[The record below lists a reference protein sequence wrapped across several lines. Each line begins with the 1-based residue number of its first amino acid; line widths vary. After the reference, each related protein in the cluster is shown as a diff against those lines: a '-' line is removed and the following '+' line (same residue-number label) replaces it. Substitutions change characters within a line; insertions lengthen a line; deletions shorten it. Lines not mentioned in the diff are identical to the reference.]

1 MFKDPYKKYINPHI
15 GYDGLVYEVNK
26 GSPPK
31 SARRRNNDS
40 SSRSCGVHSISKSYS
55 DGMSKL
61 NSMAAEGK
69 TTVVSSNSFGNI
81 VVFNVD
87 NYIANIL

>member
-1 MFKDPYKKYINPHI
+1 MFKDPFKKDINPHI
-15 GYDGLVYEVNK
+15 GYEGLIYNVKDK
-26 GSPPK
+26 GPTSTRRKNNNSPG
-31 SARRRNNDS
+31 
-40 SSRSCGVHSISKSYS
+40 RSCSDSISNSYP

-69 TTVVSSNSFGNI
+69 TTVVSSNSFGNK

>member
-15 GYDGLVYEVNK
+15 GYDGLMYEVNNR
-26 GSPPK
+26 SPK
-31 SARRRNNDS
+31 SVRRKNNDS
-40 SSRSCGVHSISKSYS
+40 PNRSCDDSISKSYS

-69 TTVVSSNSFGNI
+69 TTVVSSNSFGNK

>member
-1 MFKDPYKKYINPHI
+1 MFKDPFKKDINPHI
-15 GYDGLVYEVNK
+15 GYEGLVYNINK
-26 GSPPK
+26 GSPK
-31 SARRRNNDS
+31 SARRRNNNS
-40 SSRSCGVHSISKSYS
+40 PPSRSCDDSIKSYS

-69 TTVVSSNSFGNI
+69 TTVVSSNSFGNK